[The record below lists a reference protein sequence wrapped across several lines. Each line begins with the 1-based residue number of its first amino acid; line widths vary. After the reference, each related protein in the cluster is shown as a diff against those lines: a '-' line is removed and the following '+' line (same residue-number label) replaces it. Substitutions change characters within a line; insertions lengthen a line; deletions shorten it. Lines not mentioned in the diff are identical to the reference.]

1 VAYWRAARAPAAAR
15 DPEPGMFELQ
25 EEVMRRRRGAGEP
38 WFLNL
43 GPAAPPLAPR

>member
-1 VAYWRAARAPAAAR
+1 MRFAGAPVAGR

-25 EEVMRRRRGAGEP
+25 EEVMRRRRGADEP